1 MAKKSNDNYPVNKE
15 VPIVFRFLIARSRL
29 VVSVLVAI
37 LLAIFIPDELIPK
50 LITRSIF
57 GWDVGAL
64 IYLLFTFRMMFGLR
78 QEKIEARA
86 KAQDEGQT
94 LVLILVIVA
103 AVVTLGAII
112 HELALTKDLGGTQRY
127 PHIALAIVTILT
139 SWFFTHIMFAQHYAH
154 DYYLEKSD
162 GQPGGLDFPGTE
174 TPDYLDFFYFAC
186 IIGTSGQ
193 TADVSFTSATMRR
206 TGLVHCV
213 LAFFFNTTLLALTIN
228 IASGLF

>member
-1 MAKKSNDNYPVNKE
+1 MPKNPVLSDRSVLVRVLK
-15 VPIVFRFLIARSRL
+15 ARPRL
-29 VVSVLVAI
+29 VTSVIVAI
-37 LLAIFIPDELIPK
+37 LLATWIPSVWISQA
-50 LITRSIF
+50 ITRSILS
-57 GWDVGAL
+57 WDVGAF
-64 IYLLFTFRMMFGLR
+64 IYLIFTFRMMFGLK
-78 QEKIEARA
+78 QEKIQARA
-86 KAQDEGQT
+86 ETQDEGRI
-94 LVLILVIVA
+94 LILILVIVA

-112 HELALTKDLGGTQRY
+112 HELALTKDLIGSQRY
-127 PHIALAIVTILT
+127 PHVALAIITILI

-154 DYYLEKSD
+154 DYYLAKSE
-162 GQPGGLDFPGTE
+162 GQQGGLYFPGTK

-193 TADVSFTSATMRR
+193 TADVAFLSTTMRR